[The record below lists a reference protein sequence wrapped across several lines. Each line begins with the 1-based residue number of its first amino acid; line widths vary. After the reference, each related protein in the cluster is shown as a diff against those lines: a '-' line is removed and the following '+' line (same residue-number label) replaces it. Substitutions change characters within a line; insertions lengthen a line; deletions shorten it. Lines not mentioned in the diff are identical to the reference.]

1 MQKKRKQV
9 NVLWVDPSLELSCD
23 SLPVSWV
30 MVGKGHKATDC
41 EQYPGA
47 VGEETHSQ
55 LNILDGGGK
64 FESTTSKG
72 WETLTELLNYSVEET
87 PEKGLPL
94 LVPNSHLYNV
104 A

>member
-1 MQKKRKQV
+1 M
-9 NVLWVDPSLELSCD
+9 DPSLELSCD